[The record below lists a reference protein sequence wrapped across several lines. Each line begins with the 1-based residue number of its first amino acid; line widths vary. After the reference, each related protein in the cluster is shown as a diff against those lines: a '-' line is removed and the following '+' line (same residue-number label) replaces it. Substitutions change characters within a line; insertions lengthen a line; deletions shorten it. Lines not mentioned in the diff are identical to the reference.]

1 MINMSYIL
9 YLFCIIIYFFT
20 DNNYYYTVSHNDFM
34 NVLNENSTIYRTN
47 ENLCLLDHTNFLGN
61 SYYKCASYIEPITQ
75 KLNLSTNQVIST
87 NLDTY
92 EDIFSLK
99 SLFILLAVYGIF
111 RFIASLKK
119 VSLGIDSSEITVKKH
134 DNTEKTKNEPSS
146 ETQTID
152 NFIGCNNIKKDINEL
167 ITQIKFHDIFSSN
180 DCNLPKGVLLL
191 GPPGCGK
198 THLVKTIINATKIN
212 YIFASGSDFNKV
224 FVGSG
229 TLMLNQ
235 IFTKARENKPC
246 LIFIDEAD
254 ALIKKRN
261 FSDSS
266 AVSTEFGSSLC
277 KLLAELDSIKT
288 ESGIMIVFA
297 TNMNEQ
303 YIDKALMRAGRVD
316 KVLHITEPTFEERKQ
331 LFKMYLKE
339 LYNEENVDL
348 ETIGKL
354 SGGLTGSDIKK
365 IVNSLK
371 INKISAHISEL
382 ETDIEQSKNMADKIK
397 LPLNLLLKHMNVD
410 LNKIEVKTK
419 ISYQVNT
426 KEIDN
431 EINKCIMGLE
441 RERPINLINKKLIAF
456 HETGHAIM
464 SFLLKDTNLPTKI
477 CISITSKTLG
487 YTMYL
492 NDEEDI
498 IMNTSINNLIRQIMI
513 LYSGRCAEKIFM
525 NEITCG
531 AEDDYLKARKIL
543 KRLVLN
549 GMLVQEINLVTDI
562 DQNDKLP
569 DNIEK
574 IFQKINNH
582 LINKIEKILK
592 SHEKIISQ
600 TAELIILNNSIT
612 GDDINKLFEKNHI
625 VDHIHSIDVKQ
636 VIEEIKE
643 DINDKKILNF

>member
-1 MINMSYIL
+1 MINFSYIIL
-9 YLFCIIIYFFT
+9 LFATGLYFFT
-20 DNNYYYTVSHNDFM
+20 DNNYFDIITNSEFTNM
-34 NVLNENSTIYRTN
+34 LTTNSTLYTHSN
-47 ENLCLLDHTNFLGN
+47 KMCLLNYTNFLAN
-61 SYYKCASYIEPITQ
+61 SYYHCTNFIEPIVQ
-75 KLNLSTNQVIST
+75 KINVTHNQILPLNLNALDFFSFWNIFVILT
-87 NLDTY
+87 
-92 EDIFSLK
+92 
-99 SLFILLAVYGIF
+99 VYSIF
-111 RFIASLKK
+111 RIVTNFKK
-119 VSLGIDSSEITVKKH
+119 MSVGMDSSDIVVKKYNP
-134 DNTEKTKNEPSS
+134 DDKTETQ
-146 ETQTID
+146 TQTID
-152 NFIGCNNIKKDINEL
+152 NFIGCSNIKKDINEL
-167 ITQIKFHDIFSSN
+167 ITQIKFHNIFSSN

-261 FSDSS
+261 YSDSS

-277 KLLAELDSIKT
+277 KLLAELDSVKT
-288 ESGIMIVFA
+288 EAGIIVVFA

-316 KVLHITEPTFEERKQ
+316 KILHITEPTFEERKQ

-339 LYNEENVDL
+339 LYNELTVDL
-348 ETIGKL
+348 DTIAKL

-365 IVNSLK
+365 IINSLR
-371 INKISAHISEL
+371 INKVSDSIKELDSA
-382 ETDIEQSKNMADKIK
+382 IEESKNIAGKFK
-397 LPLNLLLKHMNVD
+397 LPFNLLLKHMKID
-410 LNKIEVKTK
+410 LNNLEVKNK
-419 ISYQVNT
+419 ITYEINT

-456 HETGHAIM
+456 HEAGHAIM
-464 SFLLKDTNLPTKI
+464 SFILKDTNLPTKI

-498 IMNTSINNLIRQIMI
+498 IMNTSINSLMRQIMI
-513 LYSGRCAEKIFM
+513 LYSGRGAEKVFM

-549 GMLVQEINLVTDI
+549 GMLIPEINLISEVEN
-562 DQNDKLP
+562 NDKVP
-569 DNIEK
+569 D
-574 IFQKINNH
+574 H
-582 LINKIEKILK
+582 IEKILV
-592 SHEKIISQ
+592 KINSYLIQKIESELKLCGRVITK
-600 TAELIILNNSIT
+600 TAELIVLNGSIT
-612 GDDINKLFEKNHI
+612 GDDITSIFDKYNMKEC
-625 VDHIHSIDVKQ
+625 IHSISIED
-636 VIEEIKE
+636 VIEEIK
-643 DINDKKILNF
+643 NKILLLE

>member
-1 MINMSYIL
+1 MEKSK
-9 YLFCIIIYFFT
+9 
-20 DNNYYYTVSHNDFM
+20 ND
-34 NVLNENSTIYRTN
+34 
-47 ENLCLLDHTNFLGN
+47 
-61 SYYKCASYIEPITQ
+61 
-75 KLNLSTNQVIST
+75 LSREV
-87 NLDTY
+87 
-92 EDIFSLK
+92 
-99 SLFILLAVYGIF
+99 
-111 RFIASLKK
+111 
-119 VSLGIDSSEITVKKH
+119 
-134 DNTEKTKNEPSS
+134 
-146 ETQTID
+146 QTID

-277 KLLAELDSIKT
+277 KLLAELDSVKT
-288 ESGIMIVFA
+288 EAGIVVVFA

-316 KVLHITEPTFEERKQ
+316 KILHITEPTFEERKQ

-339 LYNEENVDL
+339 LYDKDTVDL
-348 ETIGKL
+348 DTIAKL

-371 INKISAHISEL
+371 NNKISTHVSEL
-382 ETDIEQSKNMADKIK
+382 ELCIEESKNIANKIK
-397 LPLNLLLKHMNVD
+397 LPLNLLLKHMNFD
-410 LNKIEVKTK
+410 LDKLEGKSK
-419 ISYQVNT
+419 ISYKVNT

-441 RERPINLINKKLIAF
+441 RERPINLVNKKLIAF
-456 HETGHAIM
+456 HETGHAVM

-498 IMNTSINNLIRQIMI
+498 IMNTSINNLIRQVMI
-513 LYSGRCAEKIFM
+513 LYSGRCAEKLFM
-525 NEITCG
+525 DEITCG

-549 GMLVQEINLVTDI
+549 GMLVPEINLITDAEV
-562 DQNDKLP
+562 NDKVP

-574 IFQKINNH
+574 IFQKINVH
-582 LINKIEKILK
+582 LINKVNSLLNE
-592 SHEKIISQ
+592 HESIINQ
-600 TAELIILNNSIT
+600 IAELIILNGSIT
-612 GDDINKLFEKNHI
+612 GDDINDIFTKNNI
-625 VDHIHSIDVKQ
+625 VEHIHSIDIKH
-636 VIEEIKE
+636 VIEKIKM
-643 DINDKKILNF
+643 DINYYNF

>member
-1 MINMSYIL
+1 VEPIVQRINI
-9 YLFCIIIYFFT
+9 T
-20 DNNYYYTVSHNDFM
+20 DNKILTLDSNTWGIFSFWNIFII
-34 NVLNENSTIYRTN
+34 LTIYSLFR
-47 ENLCLLDHTNFLGN
+47 LATNFKSGFTMD
-61 SYYKCASYIEPITQ
+61 S
-75 KLNLSTNQVIST
+75 
-87 NLDTY
+87 
-92 EDIFSLK
+92 DI
-99 SLFILLAVYGIF
+99 A
-111 RFIASLKK
+111 
-119 VSLGIDSSEITVKKH
+119 VKKY
-134 DNTEKTKNEPSS
+134 DPGDKTEV
-146 ETQTID
+146 QTID
-152 NFIGCNNIKKDINEL
+152 NFIGCANIKKDINEL
-167 ITQIKFHDIFSSN
+167 ITQIKFHNIFSSN

-229 TLMLNQ
+229 TQMLNQ

-261 FSDSS
+261 YSDSS

-288 ESGIMIVFA
+288 EAGIIVVFA

-316 KVLHITEPTFEERKQ
+316 KILHITEPTFEERKQ

-339 LYNEENVDL
+339 LYNGDLVDL
-348 ETIGKL
+348 DTIGKL
-354 SGGLTGSDIKK
+354 SSGLTGSDIKK
-365 IVNSLK
+365 IINSLR
-371 INKISAHISEL
+371 INKISASIGDLDAEF
-382 ETDIEQSKNMADKIK
+382 EQSKNLSDKIK
-397 LPLNLLLKHMNVD
+397 LPFNLLLKHM
-410 LNKIEVKTK
+410 KIDFDNLKVRHRITYE
-419 ISYQVNT
+419 VNT

-456 HETGHAIM
+456 HEAGHAIM
-464 SFLLKDTNLPTKI
+464 SFILKDTKLPTKI

-498 IMNTSINNLIRQIMI
+498 IMNTSINNLMREIMI
-513 LYSGRCAEKIFM
+513 LYSGRGAEKVFL

-549 GMLVQEINLVTDI
+549 GMLIPEINLISEVD
-562 DQNDKLP
+562 NGDKIP
-569 DNIEK
+569 P
-574 IFQKINNH
+574 H
-582 LINKIEKILK
+582 IEKILV
-592 SHEKIISQ
+592 KINSCLIQRVESELKTYEPIIIQ
-600 TAELIILNNSIT
+600 TAERIVLNGNIT
-612 GDDINKLFEKNHI
+612 GDDIMGIFEKCNM
-625 VDHIHSIDVKQ
+625 VDKVHSLDIG
-636 VIEEIKE
+636 IIIGEIKK
-643 DINDKKILNF
+643 NILFLDE

>member
-1 MINMSYIL
+1 MINLSYIIL
-9 YLFCIIIYFFT
+9 LFSIGIYFFT
-20 DNNYYYTVSHNDFM
+20 DNNYFYTISNNDLV
-34 NVLNENSTIYRTN
+34 NLLQENSTIYRTN
-47 ENLCLLDHTNFLGN
+47 DNLCLFDYTNFLGN
-61 SYYKCASYIEPITQ
+61 SYYKCASYMEPVTKKI
-75 KLNLSTNQVIST
+75 NISTNQIIST
-87 NLDTY
+87 NFDTLS
-92 EDIFSLK
+92 DILSFK
-99 SLFILLAVYGIF
+99 NLFIILAVYTTLK
-111 RFIASLKK
+111 FITNLKK
-119 VSLGIDSSEITVKKH
+119 VSLDTDSSEIVVKKY
-134 DNTEKTKNEPSS
+134 DVIEKTQNDPGCEI
-146 ETQTID
+146 QTID

-167 ITQIKFHDIFSSN
+167 ITQIKFHDVFSSN

-224 FVGSG
+224 FIGTG

-254 ALIKKRN
+254 VLIKKRI

-266 AVSTEFGSSLC
+266 AVSAEFGSSLC

-288 ESGIMIVFA
+288 EAGIVVIFA

-316 KVLHITEPTFEERKQ
+316 KILHITEPTFEERKQ

-339 LYNEENVDL
+339 LYNEELIDL
-348 ETIGKL
+348 DTISKL
-354 SGGLTGSDIKK
+354 SSGLTGSDIKK

-371 INKISAHISEL
+371 INKISTHISEL
-382 ETDIEQSKNMADKIK
+382 EISIEQSKNIAEKIK
-397 LPLNLLLKHMNVD
+397 LPLNLLLKHMNID
-410 LNKIEVKTK
+410 LNQVEVKSK
-419 ISYQVNT
+419 ISYDVNT

-498 IMNTSINNLIRQIMI
+498 IMNTSVNNLIRQVMI

-525 NEITCG
+525 SEITCG

-549 GMLVQEINLVTDI
+549 GMLISEINLITDVEP
-562 DQNDKLP
+562 NDKLP
-569 DNIEK
+569 DNVEK
-574 IFQKINNH
+574 IFQKINNL
-582 LINKIEKILK
+582 LINKIEILLK
-592 SHEKIISQ
+592 NHEEIINQ
-600 TAELIILNNSIT
+600 IAELIILNNSVT
-612 GDDINKLFEKNHI
+612 GDDINNIFEKNNI
-625 VDHIHSIDVKQ
+625 IDHIHSVDIKQ
-636 VIEEIKE
+636 IVEEIKHE
-643 DINDKKILNF
+643 IKI

>member
-1 MINMSYIL
+1 MISLSYIFL
-9 YLFCIIIYFFT
+9 FFCIGIYFFT
-20 DNNYYYTVSHNDFM
+20 NNNYFYTISNNDFID
-34 NVLNENSTIYRTN
+34 VLKDNSTLYQTN
-47 ENLCLLDHTNFLGN
+47 DKLCLFDYTNSLAN
-61 SYYKCASYIEPITQ
+61 SYYKCTSYVEPITH
-75 KLNLSTNQVIST
+75 KINIGANQVIST
-87 NLDTY
+87 NLYTHS
-92 EDIFSLK
+92 DIFSLK
-99 SLFILLAVYGIF
+99 NLFILLTLYSISRLVTNFKKGSF
-111 RFIASLKK
+111 SL
-119 VSLGIDSSEITVKKH
+119 DSSEIIVKKY
-134 DNTEKTKNEPSS
+134 DITEKIKNVPES
-146 ETQTID
+146 EIQTID
-152 NFIGCNNIKKDINEL
+152 NFIGCNNIKKDIDEL
-167 ITQIKFHDIFSSN
+167 ITQIKFHDVFSLN
-180 DCNLPKGVLLL
+180 DCNLPKGLLLL

-254 ALIKKRN
+254 VLIKKRN

-316 KVLHITEPTFEERKQ
+316 KILHITEPTFEERKQ

-339 LYNEENVDL
+339 VYNEDTIDL
-348 ETIGKL
+348 EIIAKI
-354 SGGLTGSDIKK
+354 SSGLTGSDIKK
-365 IVNSLK
+365 IINSLK
-371 INKISAHISEL
+371 INKISSHISEL
-382 ETDIEQSKNMADKIK
+382 QSSIKESKNIADKIK
-397 LPLNLLLKHMNVD
+397 LPLNLLLTQMNID
-410 LNKIEVKTK
+410 LNKIEIKSK

-441 RERPINLINKKLIAF
+441 RERTINLINKKLIAF

-498 IMNTSINNLIRQIMI
+498 IMNTSLNNLIRQVMI

-531 AEDDYLKARKIL
+531 AEDDYLKARKII
-543 KRLVLN
+543 KKLVLN
-549 GMLVQEINLVTDI
+549 GMLIPEINLITDVE
-562 DQNDKLP
+562 QNEKLP
-569 DNIEK
+569 ENIEK

-582 LINKIEKILK
+582 LINKIEMLLK
-592 SHEKIISQ
+592 NHAEIINQ

-612 GDDINKLFEKNHI
+612 GDDINKLFEKNNI
-625 VDHIHSIDVKQ
+625 IDHIHSFDVKEL
-636 VIEEIKE
+636 IEEIKE
-643 DINDKKILNF
+643 DIGIETMF

>member
-1 MINMSYIL
+1 MQINFSHLLLLFGIGIFYI
-9 YLFCIIIYFFT
+9 T
-20 DNNYYYTVSHNDFM
+20 DNNYINIISN
-34 NVLNENSTIYRTN
+34 NEFVNLLTENTTIFKN
-47 ENLCLLDHTNFLGN
+47 HGKLCLFNHTNFLGN
-61 SYYKCASYIEPITQ
+61 SYYYCANYIEPIVQ
-75 KLNLSTNQVIST
+75 KINITDNQVFELNYYS
-87 NLDTY
+87 NDFFSFWN
-92 EDIFSLK
+92 IFL
-99 SLFILLAVYGIF
+99 ILGLYTLYNFVINF
-111 RFIASLKK
+111 KK
-119 VSLGIDSSEITVKKH
+119 TSFGIDSSDIVVKKAS
-134 DNTEKTKNEPSS
+134 DDIKSNS
-146 ETQTID
+146 EIQTID

-167 ITQIKFHDIFSSN
+167 ITQIKFHNIFSFN
-180 DCNLPKGVLLL
+180 DCNLPKGILLL

-198 THLVKTIINATKIN
+198 THLVRTIINATKIN
-212 YIFASGSDFNKV
+212 YIFTSGSDFNKV

-254 ALIKKRN
+254 SLIKKRN

-288 ESGIMIVFA
+288 EAGIVVVFA

-303 YIDKALMRAGRVD
+303 YIDRALMRAGRVD
-316 KVLHITEPTFEERKQ
+316 KILHITEPTFEERKQ

-339 LYNEENVDL
+339 LYDDSTVDL
-348 ETIGKL
+348 DTISKL
-354 SGGLTGSDIKK
+354 SSGLTGSDIKK
-365 IVNSLK
+365 VVNSLK
-371 INKISAHISEL
+371 INKINSHISEFKT
-382 ETDIEQSKNMADKIK
+382 ENAKSKNIAEKIK
-397 LPLNLLLKHMNVD
+397 SNISFLLKHTKVD
-410 LNKIEVKTK
+410 LNNLQVNSKIT
-419 ISYQVNT
+419 YQINT

-441 RERPINLINKKLIAF
+441 RERPINQINKKLIAF
-456 HETGHAIM
+456 HEAGHAIM

-498 IMNTSINNLIRQIMI
+498 IMNTSINNLMREIMI
-513 LYSGRCAEKIFM
+513 LYSGRSAEKIFM

-549 GMLVQEINLVTDI
+549 GMLVPEINLISDN
-562 DQNDKLP
+562 NDDKVP
-569 DNIEK
+569 ENV
-574 IFQKINNH
+574 
-582 LINKIEKILK
+582 EKILVKINSYLLKRIELELK
-592 SHEKIISQ
+592 SNKQIITE
-600 TAELIILNNSIT
+600 TAELIILNGSIT
-612 GDDINKLFEKNHI
+612 GDDIYKIFEKNNMI
-625 VDHIHSIDVKQ
+625 ECIHSVNIETIID
-636 VIEEIKE
+636 EIKN
-643 DINDKKILNF
+643 DILLLE

>member
-1 MINMSYIL
+1 M
-9 YLFCIIIYFFT
+9 
-20 DNNYYYTVSHNDFM
+20 
-34 NVLNENSTIYRTN
+34 
-47 ENLCLLDHTNFLGN
+47 
-61 SYYKCASYIEPITQ
+61 EPIT
-75 KLNLSTNQVIST
+75 KKINISANQVIST
-87 NLDTY
+87 NLETHS
-92 EDIFSLK
+92 DIFSFK
-99 SLFILLAVYGIF
+99 NICIVSGIF
-111 RFIASLKK
+111 TVYTFFTGLTNVPSD
-119 VSLGIDSSEITVKKH
+119 IDTTEPMVKKY
-134 DNTEKTKNEPSS
+134 NNEEKTKIEPDII
-146 ETQTID
+146 QTID
-152 NFIGCNNIKKDINEL
+152 NFVGCSNIKKDISEL

-198 THLVKTIINATKIN
+198 THLVKTIINATKVN
-212 YIFASGSDFNKV
+212 YIFASGSDFNKM

-254 ALIKKRN
+254 SLIKKRN

-277 KLLAELDSIKT
+277 KLLAELDSVKT
-288 ESGIMIVFA
+288 ESGIMVVFA

-303 YIDKALMRAGRVD
+303 YIDPALMRAGRVD
-316 KVLHITEPTFEERKQ
+316 KILHITEPTFEERKQ

-339 LYNEENVDL
+339 LYNEKTIDL
-348 ETIGKL
+348 DTVGKL
-354 SGGLTGSDIKK
+354 SNGLTGSDIKK

-371 INKISAHISEL
+371 INKISTYISKFKIAFE
-382 ETDIEQSKNMADKIK
+382 ESKTIADKIS
-397 LPLNLLLKHMNVD
+397 LPLNLLLDYSNAD
-410 LNKIEVKTK
+410 LGKTEIKSK
-419 ISYQVNT
+419 ISYQVDT

-441 RERPINLINKKLIAF
+441 RERPINAINKKLIAF

-464 SFLLKDTNLPTKI
+464 SFLLSDTNLPTKI

-492 NDEEDI
+492 NNEEDV
-498 IMNTSINNLIRQIMI
+498 IMNTSINNLIREVMI
-513 LYSGRCAEKIFM
+513 LYSGRCAEKLFM

-549 GMLVQEINLVTDI
+549 GMLIPEINLITGAE
-562 DQNDKLP
+562 QNNNEKLP

-574 IFQKINNH
+574 IFQKINIH
-582 LINKIEKILK
+582 LIKKIEFLLK
-592 SHEKIISQ
+592 SHESIINQ

-612 GDDINKLFEKNHI
+612 GDDISAVFEKNNI
-625 VDHIHSIDVKQ
+625 SDHIHSVDVKQ
-636 VIEEIKE
+636 FIDEIVR
-643 DINDKKILNF
+643 DINYDVNFS